1 MAGSQTKRDIALIL
15 AASFF
20 YMASPMLITP
30 IITGFSESLGASGV
44 MMGFIGGIMNICSL
58 VSRPFIGVL
67 VDRISK
73 YKLSSFGIFC
83 VLLSCIGYFFA
94 QSPALIVAARIING
108 LGFACCSTCLSTWMS
123 DLLPPNKIGS
133 GMGIFGTMNALSMAI
148 APAARHQHLPANQP
162 PHCLFYSCRYC
173 FTGADNCA
181 VCKKQGRSTCAACQT
196 KPAIF

>member
-83 VLLSCIGYFFA
+83 VLLSCIGYFFCA
-94 QSPALIVAARIING
+94 KPSI
-108 LGFACCSTCLSTWMS
+108 
-123 DLLPPNKIGS
+123 
-133 GMGIFGTMNALSMAI
+133 
-148 APAARHQHLPANQP
+148 
-162 PHCLFYSCRYC
+162 YCRRK
-173 FTGADNCA
+173 DN
-181 VCKKQGRSTCAACQT
+181 
-196 KPAIF
+196 